1 MPVITL
7 SREMGSLG
15 TAIARRVADSLGY
28 RFVWR
33 EVINRA
39 ASRAG
44 APEVALAE
52 IDDLDLLGVRPT
64 FRQRRAYR
72 ECVRQVIEEL
82 AAQDDVVIVGR
93 AGQVVLRDA
102 PNVLH
107 VRVVAPRELRIRR
120 TASRQRISLE
130 AARAQV
136 QESDRSRRAYLR
148 RAYYVDW
155 NAIELYDLVINTRR
169 LTVVASAGLII
180 HALGQ
185 DSPLEEAPR
194 KDTHS

>member
-7 SREMGSLG
+7 SREMGSRG

>member
-52 IDDLDLLGVRPT
+52 IDDLGLLDVRPT

-120 TASRQRISLE
+120 TASRQKISLE

-136 QESDRSRRAYLR
+136 QESDRTRRAYLR

-185 DSPLEEAPR
+185 DSLLEEAPR